1 MKELRRRLFLVVV
14 CLPFR
19 YLIIFNYFNIF
30 NFAAVIS
37 SIVAK
42 CFLLI

>member
-19 YLIIFNYFNIF
+19 YLIIFN
-30 NFAAVIS
+30 FAAVIS
-37 SIVAK
+37 SIAAK